1 MWKVSSIIAQL
12 TYVSVYGSMERS
24 EMGGVCALNNF
35 IPFVH
40 FLQLMDD
47 IGCIIVQDS

>member
-1 MWKVSSIIAQL
+1 MAQL
-12 TYVSVYGSMERS
+12 TSVSVYGSIRG
-24 EMGGVCALNNF
+24 MGGVCTLTNF

-47 IGCIIVQDS
+47 IWCIKAQDS